1 MGPGMKN
8 SIGSSPLAPGAKGS
22 VWYFNLK
29 GGRYMF
35 KKIGITAVFVSALL
49 FSAGVA
55 STFARNSDCPDSCK
69 CPDNVKC
76 AKDCTKD
83 KTDHCTCKH

>member
-1 MGPGMKN
+1 
-8 SIGSSPLAPGAKGS
+8 
-22 VWYFNLK
+22 
-29 GGRYMF
+29 MF
-35 KKIGITAVFVSALL
+35 KKIGITAAFVSALM
-49 FSAGVA
+49 FGVGVA
-55 STFARNSDCPDSCK
+55 SAFAKNPDCPDNCK

>member
-1 MGPGMKN
+1 
-8 SIGSSPLAPGAKGS
+8 
-22 VWYFNLK
+22 
-29 GGRYMF
+29 MF
-35 KKIGITAVFVSALL
+35 RKIGITAAFVSALL

-55 STFARNSDCPDSCK
+55 RTFAKNADCPDSCK
-69 CPDNVKC
+69 CPDNVTC

>member
-1 MGPGMKN
+1 
-8 SIGSSPLAPGAKGS
+8 
-22 VWYFNLK
+22 
-29 GGRYMF
+29 MF
-35 KKIGITAVFVSALL
+35 KKIGITAAFVSALM

-55 STFARNSDCPDSCK
+55 STFAKNPDCPDSCK

>member
-1 MGPGMKN
+1 
-8 SIGSSPLAPGAKGS
+8 
-22 VWYFNLK
+22 
-29 GGRYMF
+29 MF
-35 KKIGITAVFVSALL
+35 KKIGITAAFVGALL

-55 STFARNSDCPDSCK
+55 RTFARNADCPDSCK
-69 CPDNVKC
+69 CPDNVTC